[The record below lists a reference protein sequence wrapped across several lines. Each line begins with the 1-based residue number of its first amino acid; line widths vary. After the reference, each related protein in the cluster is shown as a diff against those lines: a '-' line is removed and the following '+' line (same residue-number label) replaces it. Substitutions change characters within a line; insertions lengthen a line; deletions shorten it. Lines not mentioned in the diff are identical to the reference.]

1 MLLLLLLIG
10 AVVGYDGSVNYWQ
23 AFAPGKLLQR
33 LDALTLDD
41 DASALTS
48 TPPSS
53 SSPLVVAAQPKLDEA
68 AADDDDDVEVEGE
81 DEEATELDDN
91 VDDDI
96 EAHDVDSTEGL
107 SGEDYERNYEQF
119 VRQYFDRVE
128 QDDDND
134 DDGDGDEDHVEEHE
148 ATLDDSIETQA
159 EASNVQRQQKPKE
172 KCRRVRRQD
181 QLCTICREPR
191 NNEVSETCSYSH
203 EAQPEQY
210 AYGSGSQ
217 YKRYRDKQPVEKR
230 HTTIVQPADTGS
242 SSSLCVRRLLGKSIC
257 YECKDSGGKRM
268 NRCYDAASS
277 KKRTSSKPRGRQ
289 SEQEQRIYKR
299 TISYSYSQDEQHPDP
314 DPIRSSIT
322 PPIPV
327 VTASPSPS
335 PASVGRR
342 LTKLLRR
349 RTPILPRIAEQ

>member
-1 MLLLLLLIG
+1 IMLLLLLLIG
-10 AVVGYDGSVNYWQ
+10 GVVAYDGSVNYWQ

-33 LDALTLDD
+33 LDAFTLDD
-41 DASALTS
+41 GTLT
-48 TPPSS
+48 TTLPPA
-53 SSPLVVAAQPKLDEA
+53 VIAAQPKLDEDA
-68 AADDDDDVEVEGE
+68 YDDDDDAVEEH
-81 DEEATELDDN
+81 EETADN
-91 VDDDI
+91 VK
-96 EAHDVDSTEGL
+96 AHDDADADADAELDSTEAL

-128 QDDDND
+128 ENHDD
-134 DDGDGDEDHVEEHE
+134 DDGDDNDEHIEEQE
-148 ATLDDSIETQA
+148 TQLDGSIETQA
-159 EASNVQRQQKPKE
+159 EASNVQHQQKKAKQD

-217 YKRYRDKQPVEKR
+217 YKRYREKDPLQKR
-230 HTTIVQPADTGS
+230 HTTIVQPAAD
-242 SSSLCVRRLLGKSIC
+242 SSSLCVRRQLGKSIC

-268 NRCYDAASS
+268 NRCYDAAIS
-277 KKRTSSKPRGRQ
+277 KKHSSSKPRGRQ

-299 TISYSYSQDEQHPDP
+299 TISYSYAEGSSQDEQPNKPSNSTTTPD
-314 DPIRSSIT
+314 RSL
-322 PPIPV
+322 
-327 VTASPSPS
+327 VTV
-335 PASVGRR
+335 PASSTSTPAGRR

-349 RTPILPRIAEQ
+349 RTAIRPR